1 MTPVQMIRTLFE
13 YNDALN
19 RRLWDSIMTVSEEQ
33 FVQELDYSRGSLRD
47 QALHITSSEGGWLRG
62 LQGDP
67 KARRFRIDPADHP
80 TPVTGRVAWEET
92 AAELLAYVKALTEAE
107 LEETPPGMP
116 GPRWQALLH
125 LANHGTD
132 HRSQIL
138 RILAD
143 FGAPTFEQDMIFHMW
158 DM

>member
-1 MTPVQMIRTLFE
+1 MSPVEMIRTLFE

-19 RRLWDSIMTVSEEQ
+19 RRLWESIMTVSDEQ

-47 QALHITSSEGGWLRG
+47 QALHLATAEGGWLRG
-62 LQGDP
+62 LRGEAR
-67 KARRFRIDPADHP
+67 ARRYRLDPADHP
-80 TPVTGRVAWEET
+80 TPSTGRAAWEKT
-92 AAELLAYVKALTEAE
+92 AEELLAYVNGLSEAD

-116 GPRWQALLH
+116 SPRWQALMH

-132 HRSQIL
+132 HRAQIL

-143 FGAPTFEQDMIFHMW
+143 FGAPTFEQDMIFHVGQR
-158 DM
+158 

>member
-1 MTPVQMIRTLFE
+1 MTPIEMIRTMFV

-19 RRLWDSIMTVSEEQ
+19 RRLWESIMTVSDEQ
-33 FVQELDYSRGSLRD
+33 FVQEASYSRGSLRD
-47 QALHITSSEGGWLRG
+47 QALHLTTAEGGWLRG
-62 LQGDP
+62 LRGEAD
-67 KARRFRIDPADHP
+67 ARRYRLDPADYP
-80 TPVTGRVAWEET
+80 TPSAGRAAWEET
-92 AAELLAYVKALTEAE
+92 AAELLAYVNGLSQEE

-132 HRSQIL
+132 HRAQML

-143 FGAPTFEQDMIFHMW
+143 FDAPTFEQDLIFHVW
-158 DM
+158 RR

>member
-19 RRLWDSIMTVSEEQ
+19 RRLWESIMTVSDDQ
-33 FVQELDYSRGSLRD
+33 FVQEVGYSRGSLRD
-47 QALHITSSEGGWLRG
+47 QALHVTSAEGGWLRG

-80 TPVTGRVAWEET
+80 TPSTARAAWEET
-92 AAELLAYVKALTEAE
+92 AAELLACVTSLTESQ

-132 HRSQIL
+132 HRSQML

-143 FGAPTFEQDMIFHMW
+143 FGAPTFDQDMIFHMW

>member
-1 MTPVQMIRTLFE
+1 MSPVEMIRTLFE

-19 RRLWDSIMTVSEEQ
+19 RRLWESIMTVSDEQ
-33 FVQELDYSRGSLRD
+33 YVQEVGYSRGSLRD
-47 QALHITSSEGGWLRG
+47 QALHLTTAEGGWLRG
-62 LQGDP
+62 LRGEADAQ
-67 KARRFRIDPADHP
+67 RFRLDPADHP
-80 TPVTGRVAWEET
+80 TPAAGRAAWEET
-92 AAELLAYVKALTEAE
+92 AADLLAYVTSLTEAD

-132 HRSQIL
+132 HRAQML

-143 FGAPTFEQDMIFHMW
+143 FGAPTFDQDIVFHLW
-158 DM
+158 RR